1 MPDIFSRDKAAKHK
15 TSKKKKE
22 AGVAEVKKSAKQKIK
37 DRYLNKHLYI
47 ASEHHNPLS
56 SFSYIPREVKFINE
70 DPDEVVILLLRK
82 HPITN
87 LKWIAAA
94 ITMLFIPSFIF
105 IIPPI
110 DTLPGSYQ
118 FALSL
123 VWYLLVTA
131 FVFEEFLS
139 WFFHVNIVTDERIID
154 VNFHHLIYR
163 EITDAK
169 IEQIQDMTVTIGG
182 GLRTLLNFGT
192 VYIQTAAQVPRIA
205 FESVPQPDKVAKLL
219 NELRI
224 EEEQEKVEGRV
235 R

>member
-1 MPDIFSRDKAAKHK
+1 
-15 TSKKKKE
+15 
-22 AGVAEVKKSAKQKIK
+22 
-37 DRYLNKHLYI
+37 
-47 ASEHHNPLS
+47 
-56 SFSYIPREVKFINE
+56 
-70 DPDEVVILLLRK
+70 
-82 HPITN
+82 
-87 LKWIAAA
+87 
-94 ITMLFIPSFIF
+94 MLFVPSFMF

-110 DTLPGSYQ
+110 DGLPSNYQ

-123 VWYLLVTA
+123 VWYLLTAA

-139 WFFHVNIVTDERIID
+139 WFFHVNMVTDERIID

-169 IEQIQDMTVTIGG
+169 IEQIQDMTVTVGG
-182 GLRTLLNFGT
+182 GLGTLLNFGT

-205 FESVPQPDKVAKLL
+205 FESVPKPDKVAKLL

-224 EEEQEKVEGRV
+224 EEEQEKLEGRV